1 MRTGACEPQVPFQ
14 GSKDLDDGGDDL
26 VDKNTCCASMTC
38 VQILSIHVELG
49 MAMQACNPSIRQ
61 VVGCVCGVDGG
72 FACVKEEIRGLLAN

>member
-14 GSKDLDDGGDDL
+14 GSKDLDDGGDGL

-61 VVGCVCGVDGG
+61 VGGVRVQGG
-72 FACVKEEIRGLLAN
+72 WRMRLCEGGDKRIAG